1 MAKCNMELKFR
12 EFHAENPKVER
23 VLFKIA
29 MELKKKGYESYGLPA
44 LWEVLRYN
52 FAIDVPGG
60 TYKFPNGLKAYYARF
75 LMLKY
80 PKLRGF
86 FPVRDM
92 FVNGEPDLSDLVET
106 K

>member
-1 MAKCNMELKFR
+1 MARCKREIKFR

-23 VLFKIA
+23 ALFKIA

-44 LWEVLRYN
+44 IWEVLRYN
-52 FAIDVPGG
+52 FAIDVPGKV
-60 TYKFPNGLKAYYARF
+60 YKFNNNHKTYYARL

-80 PKLRGF
+80 PKLKGF
-86 FPVRDM
+86 FPIRDM
-92 FVNGEPDLSDLVET
+92 FANGEPDLSDLVET